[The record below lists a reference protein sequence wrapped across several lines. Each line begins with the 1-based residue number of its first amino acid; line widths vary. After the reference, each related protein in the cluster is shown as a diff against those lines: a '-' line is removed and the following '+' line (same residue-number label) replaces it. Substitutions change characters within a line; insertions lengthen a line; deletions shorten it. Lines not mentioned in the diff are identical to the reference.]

1 MSKQFSA
8 DSEETEL
15 KGSKGK
21 SQAQL
26 LVLLLLVA
34 VGGYVYFFTGLIK
47 PREET
52 PKPQP
57 PQAAQVKKPM
67 PPRQAEQT
75 PAAAKPE
82 QPNSAAAPAPVPA
95 SSSPA
100 PAQTAGGQKTAPVQN
115 PAKPEPAKTTK
126 NQAPAVPTAPGK
138 QAAAVP
144 EKPGGKKTAKDA
156 APAKT
161 TDKVAA
167 PTGKPTTVAGKTAAP
182 AVEKQQQPTAKK
194 VAGAFSLKT
203 GEIVFAKDAGAVEAK
218 LKKAGLK
225 PVVRHTTMMQEPMN
239 RLFYAEYPDRE
250 SAGVDLE
257 QLRAKAPDA
266 FIIQEGGKYV
276 IYAGSYLKEAR
287 AAIEQDRLFDKGLRL
302 VMKKTQVKIPVTYI
316 TAGSFPSQDDARKA
330 ADRLKKS
337 GIKLAVVK
345 SGKVSIKK

>member
-1 MSKQFSA
+1 
-8 DSEETEL
+8 
-15 KGSKGK
+15 
-21 SQAQL
+21 
-26 LVLLLLVA
+26 
-34 VGGYVYFFTGLIK
+34 
-47 PREET
+47 
-52 PKPQP
+52 
-57 PQAAQVKKPM
+57 M

-82 QPNSAAAPAPVPA
+82 QPNSAAAPAPAPA
-95 SSSPA
+95 SAPASPV
-100 PAQTAGGQKTAPVQN
+100 PAQTAGGQKPSPVQT
-115 PAKPEPAKTTK
+115 PAKPEPVKIAK
-126 NQAPAVPTAPGK
+126 NPAPVVPTAPGK
-138 QAAAVP
+138 QAAAVT

-194 VAGAFSLKT
+194 IAGAFSLKT

-225 PVVRHTTMMQEPMN
+225 PVVRHTAMKQEPMN

-345 SGKVSIKK
+345 SGKVSTKR